1 MLQKIDY
8 SMQVR
13 KVFRVKLAS
22 NFKWHFYGRR
32 FTDLSIVC
40 FPKHDDL
47 YRNKKTKDYCTG
59 YWVYAS
65 LNSIDDALY
74 QAWKFCETAEEA
86 QKTLKHC
93 KTFLSKMPR
102 YGITKESFD
111 EYFTGYKIHV
121 N

>member
-8 SMQVR
+8 SLWTR
-13 KVFRVKLAS
+13 KVFQVKLAA

-32 FTDLSIVC
+32 FTELEIAC
-40 FPKHDDL
+40 FPKRDQL

-74 QAWKFCETAEEA
+74 QAWKFCETPEEA
-86 QKTLKHC
+86 QKTLKHVRGI
-93 KTFLSKMPR
+93 LSKLPR
-102 YGITKESFD
+102 YGISQVFFD
-111 EYFTGYKIHV
+111 EYFKGYDIQV

>member
-8 SMQVR
+8 SMWVR

-32 FTDLSIVC
+32 FTDLAIAC
-40 FPKHDDL
+40 FPKRDDL
-47 YRNKKTKDYCTG
+47 YRNKKTKDYCVG

-86 QKTLKHC
+86 QKTLKYC

-102 YGITKESFD
+102 YGITKEYFD
-111 EYFTGYKIHV
+111 EYFKGYDIQV